1 MKKISLLLSFVL
13 SSAFVFAQTGSVLIQ
28 PSNDEVLATKY
39 SGSEPNLAGRF
50 ALGTSA
56 APLAVSSG
64 SALVSFGARGY
75 TGSAFTSDRARITMS
90 ADQTFTSGANGTR
103 ISFFTTTN
111 GTTSMSERMRIDN
124 TGFVG
129 IGTLNPARNLHV
141 SNGSSGVTPTNLAPL
156 FVENS
161 SNAYLQ
167 LGSPEGNFTG
177 VLFGKPSNAF
187 SGGILYDGGSNLS
200 LRTGGSNTRMT
211 ITSAGNVGIGTTSPD
226 RVLEVSSSGTP
237 SIRISDASGGSDVG
251 LELFRSGAGFFDW
264 RIANSGGDIDFR
276 FSSDDLATTALEYQM
291 TSTGFLPGTTNTNSL
306 GSSSFRWT
314 AVHATNGT
322 IQTSDRREKENI
334 KSLNYGLKD
343 VLRLS
348 PVRYTW
354 RTGEDKSQKVGLIAQ
369 EVATIVPEVVTGLKS
384 DGTVGEGR
392 LGMNY
397 AELVPVLI
405 NAIKEQQQIIDQ
417 LNQNMSAL
425 SSEVASMKKQF
436 DVNSDKAKVVTTS
449 TDK

>member
-1 MKKISLLLSFVL
+1 MLNFGYQVVKCVSSHKLLIIMKKLSLLLSFVL

-141 SNGSSGVTPTNLAPL
+141 SNGASGVTPTNLAPL
-156 FVENS
+156 FVENN

-167 LGSPEGNFTG
+167 LGSPEANFTG

-187 SGGILYDGGSNLS
+187 SGGILYDGSSNLQ
-200 LRTGGSNTRMT
+200 LRTGGSNIRMT
-211 ITSAGNVGIGTTSPD
+211 VTSTGNVGIGTTSPTAKLD
-226 RVLEVSSSGTP
+226 IEGDIVVRKTTISVAGTYNALNRGGGSSIYFGVVGGVTLNGIAGGQDGMILYLFTASGTTLTIANE
-237 SIRISDASGGSDVG
+237 SGSASAGNRIATHTGANVTINGRGGATLIYSSDTSN
-251 LELFRSGAGFFDW
+251 W
-264 RIANSGGDIDFR
+264 RI
-276 FSSDDLATTALEYQM
+276 
-291 TSTGFLPGTTNTNSL
+291 
-306 GSSSFRWT
+306 
-314 AVHATNGT
+314 
-322 IQTSDRREKENI
+322 
-334 KSLNYGLKD
+334 
-343 VLRLS
+343 
-348 PVRYTW
+348 
-354 RTGEDKSQKVGLIAQ
+354 VGVAQ
-369 EVATIVPEVVTGLKS
+369 
-384 DGTVGEGR
+384 
-392 LGMNY
+392 
-397 AELVPVLI
+397 
-405 NAIKEQQQIIDQ
+405 
-417 LNQNMSAL
+417 
-425 SSEVASMKKQF
+425 
-436 DVNSDKAKVVTTS
+436 
-449 TDK
+449 